1 MKKFVAFLFVG
12 MLSASVLSASEV
24 RAQQSVS
31 GLQSQELEFLFGN
44 NVKANDL
51 NIAVLSEEELK
62 EVQGEAILGMIGE
75 AALSYGVGKAIE
87 TAWEFT
93 KKRGWWNFRF

>member
-1 MKKFVAFLFVG
+1 MKRVFLLAFVA
-12 MLSASVLSASEV
+12 MLGASMLSASEV
-24 RAQQSVS
+24 RTQQSVS

-62 EVQGEAILGMIGE
+62 ETQGEFWGMVAAIVAGVDLLERLGDRY
-75 AALSYGVGKAIE
+75 L
-87 TAWEFT
+87 W
-93 KKRGWWNFRF
+93 

>member
-62 EVQGEAILGMIGE
+62 ETQGEFWQYIGYVAAGIGGGVLSGIGE
-75 AALSYGVGKAIE
+75 DIWDAI
-87 TAWEFT
+87 
-93 KKRGWWNFRF
+93 KRGFK